1 MFLESEC
8 NASNRAVA
16 NTHSSAG
23 CGSGPAC
30 SWVPR
35 AHRRQAVRQLGMQRL
50 EERSEQLGARS
61 QRGIVAAK
69 HQAQEGLPLGKPFQR
84 LPQQEGQKGK
94 LELAC
99 RQQGRQQGSSKWRKQ
114 GQ

>member
-1 MFLESEC
+1 LCSIWKNCPEILLRKESCSSSSTIGAPSGCACSDFARPCTQQAGVVESEC

-16 NTHSSAG
+16 NLHSSAG

-50 EERSEQLGARS
+50 EESGEQLGPCS
-61 QRGIVAAK
+61 
-69 HQAQEGLPLGKPFQR
+69 
-84 LPQQEGQKGK
+84 
-94 LELAC
+94 
-99 RQQGRQQGSSKWRKQ
+99 
-114 GQ
+114 